1 MSKVYRFYSDPG
13 HGWLAVKITDLV
25 RLGIVEKITSFSYI
39 RGKTAYLEED
49 ADLST
54 FVKALK
60 ANGEEFLNKEG
71 SYNDSRSH
79 IRSYDQ
85 YTLQKALNAIK

>member
-13 HGWLAVKITDLV
+13 HAWLAVKIAKLES
-25 RLGIVEKITSFSYI
+25 LGIIDKITNFSYI

-49 ADLST
+49 CDLST
-54 FVKALK
+54 FVAALK

-71 SYNDSRSH
+71 SYNDNRSP
-79 IRSYDQ
+79 IRSYDR
-85 YTLQKALNAIK
+85 YTPENALSAIK